1 MLKITK
7 ERANSLARLL
17 LDELSG
23 SETLRLL
30 REPDAV
36 RQAISHALFDE
47 FRRDQ
52 DLQAAV
58 RDRIASMKNAPALNS
73 REWDALFRKTLDE
86 EYENANGSE

>member
-7 ERANSLARLL
+7 ERANALARAI

-23 SETLRLL
+23 SNTLHLL
-30 REPDAV
+30 RDPDAV

-52 DLQAAV
+52 DLQIAV
-58 RDRIASMKNAPALNS
+58 RDRIAAMKNGPSPNS
-73 REWDALFRKTLDE
+73 KEWDALFRKIVDE
-86 EYENANGSE
+86 